1 MKSSNISKQR
11 IMAEAKK
18 LRQEKLSY
26 LAAAPLEDDIY
37 TWHFTFQ
44 GPENTD
50 FHEGI
55 YHGQI
60 LLPYEYPFKPPDIV
74 FMNKNGRFE
83 TNTKIC
89 LTITQYHPEEWNSAW
104 TIRTM
109 LEAVV
114 SLFAENIQ
122 GIGALTSSPDVRTFL
137 AKNSHS
143 FVCEKCGPIKDLLAP
158 RPPIDSRPAITQ
170 KEDAGSGE
178 EKL

>member
-1 MKSSNISKQR
+1 
-11 IMAEAKK
+11 MAEVKK
-18 LRQEKLSY
+18 LSNEKLSY
-26 LAAAPLEDDIY
+26 LMAAPLAENIY
-37 TWHFTFQ
+37 NWHFTIQ
-44 GPENTD
+44 GPENTE
-50 FHEGI
+50 FHEGL

-109 LEAVV
+109 LEAVI
-114 SLFAENIQ
+114 SLFAENVQ
-122 GIGALTSSPDVRTFL
+122 GVGSLASSPDVRQFL

-143 FVCEKCGPIKDLLAP
+143 YTCEQCGPIK
-158 RPPIDSRPAITQ
+158 
-170 KEDAGSGE
+170 
-178 EKL
+178 